1 MKKNL
6 VTAGAIVGLL
16 ACSPARAALVKSEMN
31 WWPHGEIRFSHD
43 TGDPAMRAL
52 FEEAVSRINGTFI
65 SELGPRGAPVLR
77 LIEVPTGHSDYHL
90 RLVKGLSCF
99 TYNNGFDSPN
109 TNVHI
114 HPRCTT
120 GYSAEGIDPVSV
132 AMHEIMHAVG
142 FGHELTRYDARSFT
156 RLLTCNLQ
164 DGVRGTGEVDS
175 PDPTSCGISGL
186 QSGEW
191 LADSKNEPYTLG
203 SDYDFLSVMHY
214 HPWATARV
222 KEGARLQSWD
232 LEEGVLEAVF
242 PDLEDHDAFLDMMA
256 SRAQLSAGDIAA
268 VRRIYGGEVSDLAVT
283 QEATLRCWHAEPD
296 AEGCDRIRTS
306 MKYTVTS
313 KGPWETSRAIL
324 NIDLPGSDIH
334 TSGDD
339 KYTWSP
345 AGSCTEVSEARL
357 RCDLG
362 ALAMFEPVEVVVS
375 VYTKNDSGL
384 TFSAAVAHGDD
395 AGVED
400 PFPANDTAS
409 WHFPGR
415 GNVGCSMSEGHP
427 RSSGIPALLCLSLLC
442 LVRRARPRTDRRR
455 GRFESAAE
463 HGR

>member
-1 MKKNL
+1 MKKDL
-6 VTAGAIVGLL
+6 VIAGGIIGIL
-16 ACSPARAALVKSEMN
+16 ACSPARAAVVKPDMS
-31 WWPHGEIRFSHD
+31 WWPHGEIRFRYD
-43 TGDPAMRAL
+43 TGDPAMRSL
-52 FEEAVSRINGTFI
+52 FEEAVSRINGAFV
-65 SELGPRGAPVLR
+65 SELGPSGAPVLR
-77 LIEVPTGHSDYHL
+77 LIEVPTGHSGYHL
-90 RLVKGLSCF
+90 RLVKGVTCF
-99 TYNNGFDSPN
+99 TLNNGFNSPDTLVN
-109 TNVHI
+109 I
-114 HPRCTT
+114 HPSCTT
-120 GYSAEGIDPVSV
+120 DYGAEGVDPVSV

-142 FGHELTRYDARSFT
+142 FQHELTRYDARSFT
-156 RLLTCNLQ
+156 RLLTCNLK
-164 DGVRGTGEVDS
+164 DGVRGGGDADS
-175 PDPTSCGISGL
+175 PDPTSCGISVL
-186 QSGEW
+186 QSSQW
-191 LADSKNEPYTLG
+191 LTDSKNEPYTLG

-222 KEGARLQSWD
+222 AGGARLLSWD

-256 SRAQLSAGDIAA
+256 SRSQLSAGDIAA

-283 QEATLRCWHAEPD
+283 QEVMLRCRHAEPD

-324 NIDLPGSDIH
+324 NIDLPESDIH

-345 AGSCTEVSEARL
+345 VGSCTEASRARL

-384 TFSAAVAHGDD
+384 TFTAAVAHGDD
-395 AGVED
+395 AGVDD
-400 PFPANDTAS
+400 PFLANDTARQV
-409 WHFPGR
+409 FP
-415 GNVGCSMSEGHP
+415 NVGCSMSKEPHWNP
-427 RSSGIPALLCLSLLC
+427 GISALLCLSLLR
-442 LVRRARPRTDRRR
+442 LVRRALPRSERPRVLS
-455 GRFESAAE
+455 ESAAK